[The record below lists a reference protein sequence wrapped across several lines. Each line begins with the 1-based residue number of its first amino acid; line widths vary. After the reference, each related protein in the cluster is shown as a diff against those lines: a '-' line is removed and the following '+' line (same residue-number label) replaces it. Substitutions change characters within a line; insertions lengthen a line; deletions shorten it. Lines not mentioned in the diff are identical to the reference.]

1 MRKTS
6 WKRIAVVL
14 WTIFLC
20 IGCDQATKAIARAVL
35 PHGGVHSFAGGVVKV
50 RYAENKGG
58 VLAFES

>member
-1 MRKTS
+1 M
-6 WKRIAVVL
+6 VL

-35 PHGGVHSFAGGVVKV
+35 PHGGVHSFAGGVVKL